1 MKHLKPIL
9 NSGMYLSKLL
19 VCCAQIYLIFL
30 QRLYK
35 RAKLNLLHLI
45 QLLFC
50 VHVVSMLSDMYSCCL
65 KSYVGNFCMEKMI
78 LIYRLA
84 LHNDALPTAHVDKQ
98 VESAMVSA
106 RS

>member
-1 MKHLKPIL
+1 M
-9 NSGMYLSKLL
+9 
-19 VCCAQIYLIFL
+19 
-30 QRLYK
+30 RLT
-35 RAKLNLLHLI
+35 

-50 VHVVSMLSDMYSCCL
+50 AHVVAMLSDMVSCCL

-78 LIYRLA
+78 LFYRLA